1 LARSLVFSAG
11 SAAFRMEEA
20 AVALGTDRLRVL
32 VYMWSL
38 LSDGRHAEESLE
50 TGEFHSTGPAG
61 GPPTLSEVFQA
72 WNTEALYLACF
83 QRWLGLESLASVKS
97 REKPPCFAAGLQ
109 SEDMPRLTA
118 LLIRDFVALIPVLDP
133 AISRLRQQAVG
144 AEASSK
150 PDK

>member
-1 LARSLVFSAG
+1 VTHAQ

-38 LSDGRHAEESLE
+38 LSDGRHAEGSLE
-50 TGEFHSTGPAG
+50 TGEFQSIDPAG
-61 GPPTLSEVFQA
+61 GSPTLSEAFQA
-72 WNTEALYLACF
+72 WNTEALYLAC
-83 QRWLGLESLASVKS
+83 LESLASVKS
-97 REKPPCFAAGLQ
+97 REKPPCSAAGLQ